1 MKNNETGEFELVVGN
16 RQLLSGF
23 FIVILLLAVTFAMGY
38 VVGQNSPRT
47 AKVQAEVP
55 ASTVVPSDIRQQPV
69 PVAPPSVPAAS
80 ATDSGKE
87 EPPQDVA
94 QPGTQPAREPAAV
107 SPAVAPSTPAASA
120 PAAVQTETPPGSYW
134 QVMAV
139 NQPAAEAVVKTLR
152 DKGFPVV
159 MTPGPNNLVRVLV
172 GPYSDVQ
179 TMSKAKTELEN
190 FGLRPVR
197 K

>member
-1 MKNNETGEFELVVGN
+1 
-16 RQLLSGF
+16 
-23 FIVILLLAVTFAMGY
+23 
-38 VVGQNSPRT
+38 
-47 AKVQAEVP
+47 
-55 ASTVVPSDIRQQPV
+55 
-69 PVAPPSVPAAS
+69 
-80 ATDSGKE
+80 
-87 EPPQDVA
+87 
-94 QPGTQPAREPAAV
+94 
-107 SPAVAPSTPAASA
+107 
-120 PAAVQTETPPGSYW
+120 
-134 QVMAV
+134 MAV